1 MSMIMVSLINAR
13 NAKPT
18 SVLTASPTLL
28 NVLNALTISSSFKL
42 LMSPPMEPGSLDT
55 STLALI
61 PALKD
66 SSPRTDIANPALI
79 TALPAKTTPPAKSAR
94 KDSYSKETNVK
105 IDATNSSLKETENVS
120 DVLITVVSIA
130 TISTSTP
137 AKSARN
143 PLNYSLTSA
152 SISALVELTLRKSRN
167 SNSALTASRT
177 ALSAKT
183 KPPAK
188 SAKPDSSSKT
198 TNVSTHAM
206 MVTL

>member
-1 MSMIMVSLINAR
+1 M
-13 NAKPT
+13 
-18 SVLTASPTLL
+18 LTASPTLL

-42 LMSPPMEPGSLDT
+42 LMSLPMDPRSLDT

-66 SSPRTDIANPALI
+66 SSPRMDIANPALI
-79 TALPAKTTPPAKSAR
+79 TALPAKTTPPVKSAR
-94 KDSYSKETNVK
+94 KGSYSKEANVK
-105 IDATNSSLKETENVS
+105 IDATNSSLKETVNS
-120 DVLITVVSIA
+120 DVLIIVASIA

-152 SISALVELTLRKSRN
+152 SISALAEHTPRKSRN
-167 SNSALTASRT
+167 SNSASTASRT

-188 SAKPDSSSKT
+188 SAEPDSSSKT

>member
-1 MSMIMVSLINAR
+1 MDSSKSSIDAR

-18 SVLTASPTLL
+18 TVLTASPTLL
-28 NVLNALTISSSFKL
+28 NVLNALTISSSLELKISL
-42 LMSPPMEPGSLDT
+42 PMDLRSLDT
-55 STLALI
+55 TTLALI

-66 SSPRTDIANPALI
+66 SSPRTDIANTALK
-79 TALPAKTTPPAKSAR
+79 TVLPAKTTPPVKSAR

-105 IDATNSSLKETENVS
+105 IDATNSSLKETVNVS

-152 SISALVELTLRKSRN
+152 SISALAEPTPRKSRN
-167 SNSALTASRT
+167 SNSASTVSRT